1 MRIVLAAA
9 LIMTSGSPLQAQRGL
24 SPEDVAGMK
33 QIQGARLSPDGQ
45 WVAYTVEVPNLK
57 ESSKNT
63 DVWLVS
69 TRGGAPFRLT
79 TSPKAD
85 GSPAW
90 SRDGQWIG
98 FISAREDKPQIWRIA
113 PAGGEAEKL
122 SDSKSGV
129 MAFAWS
135 PDGKRIAY
143 VAPKA
148 PTAEEE
154 QKIKEKD
161 DAEVVDKDFKFTRLW
176 ILDLDSLKSRE
187 LVSGEFM
194 VSDPQ
199 WSPDGTSIAYTTT
212 PTPKA
217 DDTRYSDVFVVNVA
231 TGQARKLFES
241 AGPDNAPRWS
251 PDGAWI
257 AVHTKPA
264 KNAGVLQSKL
274 ALVPSGGGAAKV
286 IGGDFLYEPGVP
298 AWAPDGKSLLFWSQT
313 RTRGELYRVA
323 VDGGAP
329 RKLSDTKGVVGYEPL
344 FAGPAVSADGRTI
357 AFPWSN
363 LQTPDNVYV
372 ADLAGAWAPRRL
384 SDVNPQLSDVAL
396 GRSEVIKWKGKDGM
410 EIEGV
415 LVYPIGYQAG
425 KKYPTVV
432 QVHGGPSGWWDEG
445 FSGSWYNFAQVF
457 AGQGWVVF
465 MPNPRGS
472 GGYGDAFLMANY
484 RDWGGGDYQ
493 DVMTG
498 VDDLIKRGIADPDKL
513 AQGGW
518 SYGGYLTAWTLS
530 QTTRFKA
537 VMVGAG
543 LTNMYSMYSTNDLQT
558 ILEEYFGAEPWDD
571 EPAYWQRSAM
581 AFIKQAKSPT
591 LILHGS
597 ADTRVPV
604 GQAQELYMGLKKND
618 VPVELV
624 FFPRE
629 PHGLQ
634 EPRHELDKMK
644 REVAW
649 FTKWVLGEQRALV
662 P

>member
-1 MRIVLAAA
+1 MRSLVLS
-9 LIMTSGSPLQAQRGL
+9 LILASPLGAQRGL

-33 QIQGARLSPDGQ
+33 QIQNVRISPDGQ
-45 WVAYTVEVPNLK
+45 WIAYSVTVPNLK
-57 ESSKNT
+57 ESSKNS
-63 DVWLVS
+63 DIWLVS
-69 TRGGAPFRLT
+69 ARGGTPVRLT
-79 TSPKAD
+79 SSPKAD
-85 GSPAW
+85 GQPEW
-90 SRDGQWIG
+90 SRDGQTIA
-98 FISAREDKPQIWRIA
+98 FISAREEKPQLWRISA
-113 PAGGEAEKL
+113 FGGEAEKL

-129 MAFAWS
+129 VAFQWS

-143 VAPKA
+143 VAPRV
-148 PTAEEE
+148 PTSEEE
-154 QKIKEKD
+154 TKQKEKD
-161 DAEVVDKDFKFTRLW
+161 DAQVVDKDFQFTRLW
-176 ILDLDSLKSRE
+176 ILELDSLTARE
-187 LVSGEFM
+187 VVSGEFM
-194 VSDPQ
+194 VGDPQ
-199 WSPDGTSIAYTTT
+199 WSPDGTRIAYTVT

-217 DDTRYSDVFVVNVA
+217 DDGRYADVYVLTVA
-231 TGQARKLFES
+231 SGDRKKLFEGE
-241 AGPDNAPRWS
+241 GPDGSPRWS
-251 PDGAWI
+251 PDGSQI
-257 AVHTKPA
+257 AVHTKGA
-264 KNAGVLQSKL
+264 KNAGILQNKL
-274 ALVPSGGGAAKV
+274 AIVPAAGGAPRV
-286 IGGDFLYEPGVP
+286 LGGDFLYAPGVP
-298 AWAPDGKSLLFWSQT
+298 SWTPDGRSLLFWSQAKT
-313 RTRGELYRVA
+313 RTELYRVS

-329 RKLSDTKGVVGYEPL
+329 KQLSDSKGSLGFEP
-344 FAGPAVSADGRTI
+344 FFGGPSVSGDGRTI

-363 LQTPDNVYV
+363 LQSPDNVYV
-372 ADLAGAWAPRRL
+372 ADLSGAWAPRKL
-384 SDVNPQLSDVAL
+384 TDVHPGLKDIAL
-396 GRSEVIKWKGKDGM
+396 GRSEVIRWKSKDGM

-415 LVYPIGYQAG
+415 VVYPTNYQAG
-425 KKYPTVV
+425 RKYPTVV

-445 FSGSWYNFAQVF
+445 FSNSWYNYAQVF
-457 AGQGWVVF
+457 AGQGWVVL

-472 GGYGDAFLMANY
+472 AGYGDAFLMANY

-493 DVMTG
+493 DIQSG
-498 VDDLIKRGIADPDKL
+498 VDELIKRGIADPDKL

-518 SYGGYLTAWTLS
+518 SYGGYMTAWTLS

-558 ILEEYFGAEPWDD
+558 LLEEYFGAEPWDD
-571 EPAYWQRSAM
+571 EPAYWRRSAM
-581 AFIKQAKSPT
+581 AFIKQAKTPT

-649 FTKWVLGEQRALV
+649 FTRWVLGEQRALV

>member
-1 MRIVLAAA
+1 MRIVLTAVLAVT
-9 LIMTSGSPLQAQRGL
+9 LGSSLQAQRGL

-33 QIQGARLSPDGQ
+33 QVNNVRISPDGQ
-45 WVAYTVEVPNLK
+45 WVAYMVSVPNLK

-63 DVWLVS
+63 DIWLVS
-69 TRGGAPFRLT
+69 AKGGTPIRLT
-79 TSPKAD
+79 SSPKAD
-85 GSPAW
+85 GQPEW
-90 SRDGQWIG
+90 SRDGQTIA
-98 FISAREDKPQIWRIA
+98 FISARDDKPQLWKIS
-113 PAGGEAEKL
+113 PFGGEAEKL

-129 MAFAWS
+129 VAFQWS

-143 VAPKA
+143 VAPKV
-148 PTAEEE
+148 PTSEEE
-154 QKIKEKD
+154 TKQKEKD
-161 DAEVVDKDFKFTRLW
+161 DAQVVDKDFTFTRLW
-176 ILDLDSLKSRE
+176 ILELDSLKARE
-187 LVSGEFM
+187 VVTGDFM
-194 VSDPQ
+194 VGDPQ
-199 WSPDGTSIAYTTT
+199 WSPDGTRIAYTVT

-217 DDTRYSDVFVVNVA
+217 DDSRYADVYVLTVA
-231 TGQARKLFES
+231 SGDRKKLFES
-241 AGPDNAPRWS
+241 AGPDGAPRWS
-251 PDGAWI
+251 PDGSQI
-257 AVHTKPA
+257 AVHTKAA
-264 KNAGVLQSKL
+264 KNAGILQDKL
-274 ALVPSGGGAAKV
+274 AVVPATGGTPRV
-286 IGGDFLYEPGVP
+286 LGGNFLYAPGTPV
-298 AWAPDGKSLLFWSQT
+298 WAPDGKSMVFWSQART
-313 RTRGELYRVA
+313 RTELYRVA
-323 VDGGAP
+323 LDGSAP
-329 RKLSDTKGVVGYEPL
+329 KQLSDSKGSLGFEP
-344 FAGPAVSADGRTI
+344 FFGGPSLSADGKTI
-357 AFPWSN
+357 VFPWSN
-363 LQTPDNVYV
+363 LQSPDNVYI
-372 ADLAGAWAPRRL
+372 ADLSGAWAPRKL
-384 SDVNPQLSDVAL
+384 TDLNPQLKDVAL
-396 GRSEVIKWKGKDGM
+396 GKSEVLKWKGKDGM

-415 LVYPIGYQAG
+415 VVYPTNYQAG

-445 FSGSWYNFAQVF
+445 FSNSWYNYSQVF
-457 AGQGWVVF
+457 AGQGWVVL

-472 GGYGDAFLMANY
+472 AGYGDAFLMANY

-493 DVMTG
+493 DIQSG
-498 VDDLIKRGIADPDKL
+498 VDELIKRGIADPDKL

-518 SYGGYLTAWTLS
+518 SYGGYMTAWTLS

-558 ILEEYFGAEPWDD
+558 LLEEYFGAEPWDD
-571 EPAYWQRSAM
+571 EPAYWKRSAM
-581 AFIKQAKSPT
+581 AFIKQAKTPT

-649 FTKWVLGEQRALV
+649 FTKWVLGGQALV